1 MPEPTGIMGI
11 SSLTGASDALSMLS
25 NAATR
30 TGVSGRAGQTA
41 ANRPVN
47 ANGQDFSTVIDT
59 TAMSVMASA
68 QLAPQVAAG
77 MIATPMVTETRSY
90 NTVEITTRSTS
101 ARGNDYTQPTA
112 MGETRK
118 TGEAEDALSADA
130 SFDGRLDAALSD
142 AGAQMQQ
149 ETAERMGVS
158 EEQVAFAMQ
167 TAGLNPIELLT
178 EDGITELVMEVT
190 GEDQTA
196 LLTDEE
202 LYSKIR
208 MLFEEAENL
217 KTSIAEEFE
226 VTLEGIEDAI
236 AITAEGARQTQS
248 AVQFADEVTQEN
260 AFSFAEHAGDATVL
274 LQNARVQ
281 GRTEIA
287 EKEIPE
293 EETDFTVRGERTVQT
308 ERPEAA
314 AQNENTGSETG
325 NGGSN
330 TQTAAKQTVQTTEDH
345 TAAQQNAVST
355 AQNFVDAVNEAVN
368 ATQTVYGSGTPVPT
382 EAENVLRQVLDQM
395 RTTVR
400 EGMTEI
406 DMQLHPQSLGRVN
419 VNLQAMDGGEVVARF
434 TAQTEAVREALAS
447 QMPQLLERFEEQG
460 IKVNEVQVALAQ
472 EGFNQSRDNEMRR
485 EEQQNEQQAGIERAG
500 RMRRVQM
507 DLAGMTAEDIA
518 NLDEGERVEAEMMA
532 AEGTTINY
540 RG

>member
-11 SSLTGASDALSMLS
+11 SSLTGTTDALSALS
-25 NAATR
+25 TAARR
-30 TGVSGRAGQTA
+30 TGILNMNGQSG
-41 ANRPVN
+41 RPVN

-68 QLAPQVAAG
+68 QLAPQASAG
-77 MIATPMVTETRSY
+77 MIAPPMVTETRSY

-101 ARGNDYTQPTA
+101 ARGNDYTQATA
-112 MGETRK
+112 MGESRRTAE
-118 TGEAEDALSADA
+118 TGEALKTDS

-149 ETAERMGVS
+149 EAAETLDVA

-167 TAGLNPIELLT
+167 QAGLNPVDLLT
-178 EDGITELVMEVT
+178 EEGLTDLVMEVT

-196 LLTDEE
+196 LLTDGD
-202 LYSKIR
+202 LYEKIQ
-208 MLFEEAENL
+208 MLFEDAEGLKGELAEA
-217 KTSIAEEFE
+217 FE
-226 VTLEGIEDAI
+226 TTVEGIEDAI
-236 AITAEGARQTQS
+236 AITTETTRQLSQVVQGAEETAPENT
-248 AVQFADEVTQEN
+248 FA
-260 AFSFAEHAGDATVL
+260 FAEHKGDETVL
-274 LQNARVQ
+274 LQNTRVQ
-281 GRTEIA
+281 GRTEGA
-287 EKEIPE
+287 ETEKEIP
-293 EETDFTVRGERTVQT
+293 EETDFTVRGEKTVEAEHGAQT
-308 ERPEAA
+308 
-314 AQNENTGSETG
+314 QNQANANAG
-325 NGGSN
+325 NGESGSG
-330 TQTAAKQTVQTTEDH
+330 TAQAAAKQTVQAGENH
-345 TAAQQNAVST
+345 EAAQQTVSATQNFMNAVS
-355 AQNFVDAVNEAVN
+355 EAVN
-368 ATQTVYGSGTPVPT
+368 AQTVYGSGTPVPT

-406 DMQLHPQSLGRVN
+406 DMHLNPQSLGRVN

-447 QMPQLLERFEEQG
+447 QMPQLLQRFEEQG

-485 EEQQNEQQAGIERAG
+485 GEQQNAQQAGIERAG

-507 DLAGMTAEDIA
+507 DLVNMTAEDIA